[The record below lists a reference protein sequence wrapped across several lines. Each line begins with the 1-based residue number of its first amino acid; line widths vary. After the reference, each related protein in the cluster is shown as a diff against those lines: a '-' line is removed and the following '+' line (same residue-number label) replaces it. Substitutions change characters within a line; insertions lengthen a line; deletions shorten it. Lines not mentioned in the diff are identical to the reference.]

1 MTFKTSTVFKAA
13 LATVFAGTA
22 TLAGVAASNAQAPG
36 QGWYKVCTKQE
47 DNDVCV
53 VQNIIQAQTGQL
65 VTAVGL
71 VTVEGKVNRR
81 AMQVTV
87 PPARLIPPGIQ
98 LQIDGGEAQ
107 RLPYTICMPDKCVA
121 EVQLTDGIINSMK
134 RGGEAV
140 FTSINYQR
148 APNPIKISLSGFT
161 AAFDGPP
168 VEQSDLQASQQKL
181 QEEMQKK
188 IQAERMK
195 LEEAQKKAIEESN

>member
-1 MTFKTSTVFKAA
+1 MTFKTSTVLKAA
-13 LATVFAGTA
+13 FAALFAGV
-22 TLAGVAASNAQAPG
+22 LSFAASGPSQAQAPG

-53 VQNIIQAQTGQL
+53 VQNIVQAQTGQL

-81 AMQVTV
+81 ALQVTV
-87 PPARLIPPGIQ
+87 PPARLIPPGVAM
-98 LQIDGGEAQ
+98 QIDGGEAQ

-121 EVQLTDGIINSMK
+121 EVQLTDAIISSMK

-161 AAFDGPP
+161 AAFDGAP
-168 VEQSDLQASQQKL
+168 VEQSALQESQQKL
-181 QEEMQKK
+181 QQEMQKK
-188 IQAERMK
+188 IQAERQK
-195 LEEAQKKAIEESN
+195 LEEAQKKAIEGN

>member
-1 MTFKTSTVFKAA
+1 MTFKTSTVFKTA
-13 LATVFAGTA
+13 LAAIFAGTA
-22 TLAGVAASNAQAPG
+22 SLASVAASNAQAPG

-53 VQNIIQAQTGQL
+53 VQNIVQAQTGQL

-71 VTVEGKVNRR
+71 VMVEGKVNRR

-121 EVQLTDGIINSMK
+121 EVQLTDGIIASMK